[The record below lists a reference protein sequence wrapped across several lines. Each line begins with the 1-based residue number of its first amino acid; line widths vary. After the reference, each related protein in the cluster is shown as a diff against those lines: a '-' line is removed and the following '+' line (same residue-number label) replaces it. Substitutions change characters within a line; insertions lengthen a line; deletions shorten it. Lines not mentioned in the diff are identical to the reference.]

1 MTLKSPKRLIVVGE
15 SHLAYLITH
24 KLVHIG
30 HHVVV
35 IERNELP
42 ATSGF
47 GHGVT
52 HICKPRASYKELLSE
67 ADLSSAHAVFIV
79 TDHEKI
85 NLEVA
90 LIVRQ
95 LGFEKKIIAQLFNRA
110 IRNHFAEHIPNL
122 TALSAPLLAAH
133 EIAEV
138 ILKEVP
144 NGTGRVRTPATGTGM
159 HHHIHALRLFLRDP
173 YLRALVFGLALLLV
187 VPTVYFAFVLK
198 ISILD
203 SIYLVVSSFASVGLI
218 DFSLRDQNFL
228 TKYMG
233 AILLLGSL
241 VATSFLVAI
250 LSDIIQRSRDILPLG
265 RRGLRLKDHI
275 IVCGLGRVGYQILME
290 LHERGIPVLGIDQTK
305 ENRFL
310 HQLQMQA
317 VPVVVMDATIDR
329 ALHYANISEARA
341 LIAATS
347 DDLKNLEIGFGAR
360 AFNHLIDVYLRIFE
374 SELADGI
381 KKQLAI
387 KHVFSTSAIAAPLF
401 IDACFGN
408 ESKDIVE
415 ED

>member
-1 MTLKSPKRLIVVGE
+1 MIKKPHRLIVVGE
-15 SHLAYLITH
+15 SHLAYLVTH
-24 KLVHIG
+24 KLVHMG

-35 IERNELP
+35 VERNELP
-42 ATSGF
+42 ATSSF
-47 GHGVT
+47 GHGIT
-52 HICKPRASYKELLSE
+52 HICRPRSSYKELLSE
-67 ADLSSAHAVFIV
+67 ADIESAHAVFIV

-90 LIVRQ
+90 LILRQ
-95 LGFEKKIIAQLFNRA
+95 LGFQKKIIVQLFNKA

-122 TALSAPLLAAH
+122 VALSAPLVAAH
-133 EIAEV
+133 EIAEL
-138 ILKEVP
+138 IGKEMP
-144 NGTGRVRTPATGTGM
+144 NGRNHVHRPAKGSGM
-159 HHHIHALRLFLRDP
+159 HHHVHAFRLFFRDP

-198 ISILD
+198 ISIFE

-233 AILLLGSL
+233 ALLLLGSL

-290 LHERGIPVLGIDQTK
+290 LHERKIPVLGIDQIK

-310 HQLQMQA
+310 HQLQMQG

-360 AFNHLIDVYLRIFE
+360 AFNHDIDVYLRIFE
-374 SELADGI
+374 SDLADGI

-401 IDACFGN
+401 IDALFGK
-408 ESKDIVE
+408 ELKDIIE
-415 ED
+415 EEE